1 MVRLTMD
8 TATAAGST
16 NEVHHHSLLRDSTT
30 MLRPE
35 EAQLLRGYDTLEI
48 ELIMLREFEE

>member
-1 MVRLTMD
+1 MD
-8 TATAAGST
+8 TATGST
-16 NEVHHHSLLRDSTT
+16 TEVHHHSLLRYSTT

-35 EAQLLRGYDTLEI
+35 KAQLPRGYDTLEI